1 MPESIYSSSTPAH
14 NWARS
19 PVPIQLSP
27 QQVSEVHTR
36 YSPEVARAYLF
47 LHHYQAK
54 VFFTLVDDHL
64 ELVRCIR
71 VVLGELDERER
82 MER

>member
-1 MPESIYSSSTPAH
+1 MPESIPSSPTPSN
-14 NWARS
+14 NWARTPP
-19 PVPIQLSP
+19 PVQLSP
-27 QQVSEVHTR
+27 QQMSEVHTR

-54 VFFTLVDDHL
+54 VFFTLVDDHQ
-64 ELVRCIR
+64 ELVRSIR
-71 VVLGELDERER
+71 VVLGMLDGRER